1 MAALAGANGGW
12 DTKVTRKEAA
22 FYARRGCEL
31 GLGTACVQLINF
43 YATGANSALKPNTI
57 FQFALARRACKLGH
71 AQTCELLEQHELPS
85 DFAQVNAIDFAW
97 PVARQLEEA
106 RKAIENGNAEYGIR
120 RVARLMEE
128 GDTEASWR
136 LGNLYLTGFPGVL
149 EKSER
154 NAMIL
159 IENAAR
165 TGHVEAAEF
174 MGMAYWY
181 GENVKVD
188 RELAKGYM
196 RVAIGGGSEMAE
208 AIYRSM
214 LKEPVRQA
222 QREAARRAA
231 ERARAQ
237 EGRFDLGRAIASWK
251 PNIGNYMST
260 VDTSASWARYQAR
273 ADQTAWNNAMSY
285 ASGRSSV
292 CPSFNKYC

>member
-1 MAALAGANGGW
+1 
-12 DTKVTRKEAA
+12 
-22 FYARRGCEL
+22 
-31 GLGTACVQLINF
+31 
-43 YATGANSALKPNTI
+43 
-57 FQFALARRACKLGH
+57 
-71 AQTCELLEQHELPS
+71 
-85 DFAQVNAIDFAW
+85 
-97 PVARQLEEA
+97 
-106 RKAIENGNAEYGIR
+106 
-120 RVARLMEE
+120 
-128 GDTEASWR
+128 
-136 LGNLYLTGFPGVL
+136 
-149 EKSER
+149 
-154 NAMIL
+154 
-159 IENAAR
+159 
-165 TGHVEAAEF
+165 